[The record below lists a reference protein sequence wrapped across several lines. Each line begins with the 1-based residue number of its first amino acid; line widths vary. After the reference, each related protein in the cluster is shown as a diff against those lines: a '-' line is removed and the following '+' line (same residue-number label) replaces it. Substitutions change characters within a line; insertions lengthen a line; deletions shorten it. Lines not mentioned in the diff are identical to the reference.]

1 MARIFGA
8 PVMEPGGK
16 VAISIL
22 GRSWVRVCAGWIFGR
37 RDDWMVAVAWW
48 TELWWV
54 VICLGLVT
62 LTEEGMETLARSL
75 RMRSMIMLSSAR
87 SFWEW

>member
-1 MARIFGA
+1 MICMARILGA

-16 VAISIL
+16 VAVSISE
-22 GRSWVRVCAGWIFGR
+22 RVVCGLR
-37 RDDWMVAVAWW
+37 VDVMVAVAWW

-54 VICLGLVT
+54 VICLWLVI
-62 LTEEGMETLARSL
+62 LTESGVEIRARSF

-87 SFWEW
+87 SFLEW

>member
-1 MARIFGA
+1 MARTLGA
-8 PVMEPGGK
+8 PVIEPGGK
-16 VAISIL
+16 VALRI
-22 GRSWVRVCAGWIFGR
+22 WERVVFGR
-37 RDDWMVAVAWW
+37 GVDWMVAVAWW

-62 LTEEGMETLARSL
+62 RTEPGVEMRARSL

-87 SFWEW
+87 SFGDW